1 MTALLFFSVIVQ
13 LDPIKNNRT
22 LAAEDYHSWRQMDPR
37 WGSIS
42 MNGTTVA
49 KSGCLITALSMM
61 ARASDSLDEAALKN
75 LGITSVEEF
84 NPGVLAEAYNAR
96 NGFNYGGSI
105 ASWGTINKIIP
116 QINFIKD
123 SYLKS
128 FTKEGIAAE
137 IKEMMNQ
144 GYHIILNANW
154 HWVYIEGVVGND
166 IYMIDPASDTR
177 LLYDE
182 YQIYGGNEY
191 WALTCKNPPAPFT
204 PPSTD
209 TTTTDITTSETTDT
223 TTTTT
228 SETTMT
234 TTTTEK
240 NATST
245 TTTTTTTA
253 KTTTSQTTTT
263 TTTAKTTTSKTT
275 TTTTTAKTTT
285 SKTATTTTT
294 SKTTTSTTTTTT
306 TAKTTTSKTTTTTT
320 TVKTTTKPIN
330 TTTTT
335 VKTTTKLNTTTTITQ
350 KPDVTTDMPAGE
362 YYNPMLNDIG
372 IYASA
377 DMSGKPI
384 AFVRTNE
391 VVNAAECVGKAGHI
405 SGSDG
410 FAGWIDLSG
419 MSPVKEEVSR
429 KRGDI
434 NGDGNTDMIDLG
446 MLSEYLSSLEV
457 MPDGVSI
464 FTGCEEEA
472 ADINGDGK
480 VNSGDV
486 LVYLV
491 LVCD

>member
-1 MTALLFFSVIVQ
+1 MYITEKNVIMKRIISLLTALLFFSVIIQ
-13 LDPIKNNRT
+13 LDPIKSNRT
-22 LAAEDYHSWRQMDPR
+22 SAAEDYHTWRQMDPR

-75 LGITSVEEF
+75 LGITSVDEF
-84 NPGVLAEAYNAR
+84 NPGVLAQAYNAR

-123 SYLKS
+123 AYLNSY
-128 FTKEGIAAE
+128 TKESIAAE
-137 IKEMMNQ
+137 IKGMMNQ

-209 TTTTDITTSETTDT
+209 TTTTDITTSEATDT

-240 NATST
+240 A
-245 TTTTTTTA
+245 
-253 KTTTSQTTTT
+253 TTSKTTT

-275 TTTTTAKTTT
+275 TTTTTAE
-285 SKTATTTTT
+285 
-294 SKTTTSTTTTTT
+294 
-306 TAKTTTSKTTTTTT
+306 
-320 TVKTTTKPIN
+320 
-330 TTTTT
+330 
-335 VKTTTKLNTTTTITQ
+335 
-350 KPDVTTDMPAGE
+350 PDVPADMPEGE
-362 YYNPMLNDIG
+362 YYNPTLDGIG

-377 DMSGKPI
+377 DMSGEPI

-391 VVNAAECVGKAGHI
+391 VVYAAECKGKAGHI

-419 MSPVKEEVSR
+419 MSPVKEEASR
-429 KRGDI
+429 NRGDI
-434 NGDGNTDMIDLG
+434 NSDGKTDMIDLG
-446 MLSEYLSSLEV
+446 MLSEYLKSLEV
-457 MPDGVSI
+457 IPDGVSI
-464 FTGCEEEA
+464 FTGCEKEA

>member
-1 MTALLFFSVIVQ
+1 MYITEKNVIMKRIISLLTALLFFSVIIQ
-13 LDPIKNNRT
+13 LDPIKSNRT
-22 LAAEDYHSWRQMDPR
+22 SAAEDYHTWRQMDPR

-75 LGITSVEEF
+75 LGITSVDEF
-84 NPGVLAEAYNAR
+84 NPGVLAQAYNAR

-123 SYLKS
+123 AYLNSY
-128 FTKEGIAAE
+128 TKESIAAE
-137 IKEMMNQ
+137 IKGMMNQ

-209 TTTTDITTSETTDT
+209 TTTTDITTSEATDT

-240 NATST
+240 ATTSKT
-245 TTTTTTTA
+245 TTTTTAKTTTSKTTTTTTTAKATTSKTTTTTTTA

-275 TTTTTAKTTT
+275 TTTTTAE
-285 SKTATTTTT
+285 
-294 SKTTTSTTTTTT
+294 
-306 TAKTTTSKTTTTTT
+306 
-320 TVKTTTKPIN
+320 
-330 TTTTT
+330 
-335 VKTTTKLNTTTTITQ
+335 
-350 KPDVTTDMPAGE
+350 PDVPADMPEGE
-362 YYNPMLNDIG
+362 YYNPTLDGIG

-377 DMSGKPI
+377 DMSGEPI

-391 VVNAAECVGKAGHI
+391 VVYAAECKGKAGHI

-419 MSPVKEEVSR
+419 MSPVKEEASR
-429 KRGDI
+429 NRGDI
-434 NGDGNTDMIDLG
+434 NSDGKTDMIDLG
-446 MLSEYLSSLEV
+446 MLSEYLKSLEV
-457 MPDGVSI
+457 IPDGVSI
-464 FTGCEEEA
+464 FTGCEKEA